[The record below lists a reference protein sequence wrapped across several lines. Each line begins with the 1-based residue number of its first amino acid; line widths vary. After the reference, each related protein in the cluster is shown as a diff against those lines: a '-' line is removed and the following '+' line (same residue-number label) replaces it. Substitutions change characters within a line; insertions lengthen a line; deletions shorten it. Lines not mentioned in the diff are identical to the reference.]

1 MCLTIA
7 IFLYAACRL
16 ILIGWGYYENHQVL
30 AEASDIFRE
39 AQSQELKTEP
49 RQPITSSVEFAERTQ
64 QESVQQARGVF
75 QPLLERNPDIV
86 GWIQLDGSRINN
98 PVMQGPDNEWYLYR
112 NFKGEYAKAGSIFMD
127 YRNERWEPQRNL
139 VLYGHR
145 MKDGTMFGDLKNFLN
160 PDYYDAHRQFRLDTL
175 DASYLAEI
183 FSVYDTTVDFNYIET
198 EFVDAEAFQS
208 YLTSIEQKSL
218 YRPDIE
224 VTSSDQ
230 IVTLSTCDYRLDPVN
245 GRFVVHAR
253 LKRVS

>member
-1 MCLTIA
+1 MVM

-16 ILIGWGYYENHQVL
+16 LLIGRGYYENHLVL
-30 AEASDIFRE
+30 AEANDIYRE
-39 AQSQELKTEP
+39 AQRQELMTESS
-49 RQPITSSVEFAERTQ
+49 QPTVSSVELAEGEQR
-64 QESVQQARGVF
+64 EPVQQARGLF

-98 PVMQGPDNEWYLYR
+98 PVVQGPDNEWYLYR
-112 NFKGEYAKAGSIFMD
+112 NFKGEYAQAGSIFMD
-127 YRNERWEPQRNL
+127 YRNNRWEPQKNL

-145 MKDGTMFGDLKNFLN
+145 MKDGTMFGDLK
-160 PDYYDAHRQFRLDTL
+160 YYIDQTYYEAHRNFRLDTL
-175 DASYLAEI
+175 NASYLAEI

-198 EFVDAEAFQS
+198 DFADEEAFQA
-208 YLTSIEQKSL
+208 YLASIQRKSL
-218 YRPDIE
+218 YKPDFE

-253 LKRVS
+253 LKRLS